1 MWPRRATSPTVSTRD
16 DEATRGHRPN
26 HRPDPLGL
34 RRCGLGI
41 SDRFGDELDSKPLD
55 REVLDDFARRDD
67 GLGVVVDLGCGP
79 GQVATYLAAQG
90 VPVVGVDLSQ
100 AWSSSADM
108 ENHLDTAGFEV
119 VWSRERVPYPDVE
132 ADTERAYLLA
142 RRPA

>member
-1 MWPRRATSPTVSTRD
+1 MTTRRHADTARTIDRTRSGYD
-16 DEATRGHRPN
+16 AVASAYT
-26 HRPDPLGL
+26 
-34 RRCGLGI
+34 
-41 SDRFGDELDSKPLD
+41 DRFGDELDSKPLD